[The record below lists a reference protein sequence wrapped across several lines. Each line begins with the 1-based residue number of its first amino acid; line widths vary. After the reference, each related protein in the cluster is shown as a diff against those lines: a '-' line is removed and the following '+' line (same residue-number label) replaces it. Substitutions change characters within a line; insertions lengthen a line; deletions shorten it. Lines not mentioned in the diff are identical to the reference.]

1 MITNMF
7 FKLLILILPLSI
19 LISGC
24 GKKVEVETLQTSVIE
39 KPVEVK
45 NITISFAGDV
55 TLGNY
60 IGAPYY
66 GSFDN
71 EFNNINSDYSYFFK
85 NVSDIFKNDDI
96 SIVNFE
102 GTLTNST
109 VGNTEKKFAF
119 KGDPSYINILK
130 EGNIEAVSI
139 ANNHSQDYFEQGL
152 EDTKNI
158 LRENDIK
165 YSGMGSSCI
174 IESNGIKVAL
184 LAYNGWDSNYTDSF
198 LSSIRNDIEKIK
210 EEANMV
216 AIYFHW
222 GIERANYPTQGQINF
237 AHFAIDNVV
246 DLVIGSHPHVLQGIE
261 IYKDKYI
268 AYSLGNF
275 CFGGNYNPSDK
286 DSVIFQ
292 QTFTFE
298 NGKLTNISDPNLIP
312 CSISSVTNRNN
323 YQPTP
328 LEGDEATR
336 VLNKIQSFSSI
347 FN

>member
-1 MITNMF
+1 MITKKF
-7 FKLLILILPLSI
+7 STLIVILFLA
-19 LISGC
+19 LTMVGC
-24 GKKVEVETLQTSVIE
+24 SRKVKIETFEAPVVE
-39 KPVEVK
+39 KPVEIK

-71 EFNNINSDYSYFFK
+71 EFKDRDGDYSYFLK

-96 SIVNFE
+96 TIVNFE
-102 GTLTNST
+102 GTLTDST
-109 VGNTEKKFAF
+109 YGNTEKLFAF

-158 LRENDIK
+158 LTENNIK
-165 YSGMGSSCI
+165 YSGMGSTSI
-174 IESNGIKVAL
+174 IEADGIKVGL
-184 LAYNGWDSNYTDSF
+184 LAYNGWNENYTDNF
-198 LSSIRNDIEKIK
+198 LSKIKNDIDELKK
-210 EEANMV
+210 ETNMV
-216 AIYFHW
+216 AVYFHW
-222 GIERANYPTQGQINF
+222 GSERANYPTQVQIDF
-237 AHFAIDNVV
+237 AHFCIDNGV

-261 IYKDKYI
+261 EYKGKYI

-275 CFGGNYNPSDK
+275 CFGGNYNPADK
-286 DSVIFQ
+286 DSMIYQ
-292 QTFTFE
+292 QTFNFE
-298 NGKLTNISDPNLIP
+298 NGKLVSSEIPNIIP
-312 CSISSVTNRNN
+312 CSISSEKNRNN

-336 VLNKIQSFSSI
+336 VLNKLKTFSSI